1 MYCMELGENSVQV
14 MKRYDE
20 KVNEHYKE
28 PLSRLFDGMT
38 ASVLESMV
46 SDESESDVEVD
57 IGK

>member
-1 MYCMELGENSVQV
+1 MYSMKLGENSVQV
-14 MKRYDE
+14 MNGYNE

-28 PLSRLFDGMT
+28 QVIRLFDDVT
-38 ASVLESMV
+38 ALLLEPMV

>member
-14 MKRYDE
+14 MNGYNE

-28 PLSRLFDGMT
+28 PVIGLFDDVT
-38 ASVLESMV
+38 ALLLEPMV
-46 SDESESDVEVD
+46 SDESESDVQVD